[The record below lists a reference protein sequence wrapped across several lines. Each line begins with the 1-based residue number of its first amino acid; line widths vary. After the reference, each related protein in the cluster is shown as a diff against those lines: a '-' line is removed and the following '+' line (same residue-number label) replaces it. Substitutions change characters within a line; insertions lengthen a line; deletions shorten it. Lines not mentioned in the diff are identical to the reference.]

1 MHLDAAKAG
10 RARYYRA
17 CAIGGLVAAVVFTWM
32 LAAGRADLLRA
43 GDLSHLYDSQAHSL
57 LEGRW
62 DIPRDELGIEA
73 WIVDGKA
80 YMYFGPVPAM
90 LRMPVAL
97 FTDQFD
103 GRLTQLSMLAAFAVL
118 LVFTTRL
125 AWRVRALARGDT
137 PVGTVEAWAAGAFTF
152 LLGAGSV
159 VLFLASRPIVY
170 HEAELW
176 GAALAIAAYDSLLAF
191 MLEPDRKPLAWAGVF
206 AGLAFL
212 TRGSVGAGPVAALA
226 LLLLVRVLVAVHRRG
241 GGPALLAPLRWLGVG
256 REERNRGYLLPLAL
270 TVLIPSALYVYV
282 NYARFGH
289 PWSLPISQHVT
300 VLEAA
305 DPMRIDALAANGG
318 SQFGLKFI
326 PTNVLAMLRPDG
338 IGLDGL
344 FPWATFPPPA
354 DIIGGVKFDTIDWSG
369 SITATMPLFFVLAV
383 VGAVAVFRRQTDSA
397 FPSLAVLRVPVIG
410 AFAGGFVTLTIYF
423 IAQRYIS
430 DFLPLLVVLGVVGFH
445 VLLRAFAAADRRRL
459 LVRVVTVGVVVLAVM
474 TLWVNFALALL
485 YQRVFNVFLAPPE
498 RAAFIGFQH
507 EVDGLVPGGSRFDL
521 GVGAGLPRPEP
532 ALADTLF
539 VIGDCDGLYWSD
551 GETWFAVERTTA
563 TGEYP
568 LRVTFP
574 DRRSGTRETL
584 LAVGSG
590 DEIDRVTV
598 EYRADDRV
606 VFGLVSSFDDGR
618 TFRSEPVDIEPGR
631 SYVLDVVVDA
641 DAGRF
646 DLELDGDPIDGFT
659 VPISPGPVAIAGTDS
674 GTDDTDFSGT
684 VEQLPS
690 RPTLCRDLVA
700 AR

>member
-1 MHLDAAKAG
+1 
-10 RARYYRA
+10 
-17 CAIGGLVAAVVFTWM
+17 
-32 LAAGRADLLRA
+32 
-43 GDLSHLYDSQAHSL
+43 
-57 LEGRW
+57 
-62 DIPRDELGIEA
+62 
-73 WIVDGKA
+73 
-80 YMYFGPVPAM
+80 
-90 LRMPVAL
+90 
-97 FTDQFD
+97 
-103 GRLTQLSMLAAFAVL
+103 MLAAFAVL

-125 AWRVRALARGDT
+125 GWRIRALVRGET

-176 GAALAIAAYDSLLAF
+176 GAALAIAAYDFLLAF

-226 LLLLVRVLVAVHRRG
+226 LLLLVRVLVAAHRQSDRR
-241 GGPALLAPLRWLGVG
+241 ALLAPLRWLGVG
-256 REERNRGYLLPLAL
+256 REERNRGYILPLAL
-270 TVLIPSALYVYV
+270 TVVIPSALYVYV

-305 DPMRIDALAANGG
+305 DQMRIDALAANGG

-369 SITATMPLFFVLAV
+369 SITATMPLLLLLTV
-383 VGAVAVFRRQTDSA
+383 VGAIGVFRRQADAA
-397 FPSLAVLRVPVIG
+397 FPSLAVLRVPVLG

-430 DFLPLLVVLGVVGFH
+430 DFLPLLLLLGLVGLH
-445 VLLRAFAAADRRRL
+445 MLLRAFAGADRSRL
-459 LVRVVTVGVVVLAVM
+459 LVRAATVGVVVLAVIS
-474 TLWVNFALALL
+474 LWVNFSLALL
-485 YQRVFNVFLAPPE
+485 YQRVFNVFLSPPE

-507 EVDGLVPGGSRFDL
+507 EIDELVPGRSRFDL
-521 GVGAGLPRPEP
+521 GVGSVLPQPEP

-539 VIGDCDGLYWSD
+539 VIDDCAGLYWSD
-551 GETWFAVERTTA
+551 GETWFGVERTAA

-574 DRRSGTRETL
+574 GRPSAGRETIL
-584 LAVGSG
+584 TVGSG
-590 DEIDRVTV
+590 EETDRLIV
-598 EYRADDRV
+598 EYRDDDRV
-606 VFGLVSSFDDGR
+606 VFGLVSAFEDGR
-618 TFRSEPVDIEPGR
+618 TFRSEPVEIDPGR
-631 SYVLDVVVDA
+631 SYDLDVVVDSY
-641 DAGRF
+641 AGRF
-646 DLELDGDPIDGFT
+646 DLELDGEPVDGFT
-659 VPISPGPVAIAGTDS
+659 IPINPGPVAIAGTDS
-674 GTDDTDFSGT
+674 ATDATDFSGT
-684 VEQLPS
+684 VEHVPQP
-690 RPTLCRDLVA
+690 PTLCRELVS